1 MQISIYMFQ
10 CYMHS
15 FPQISLLT
23 HTEILPKENGVFLNV
38 CNAELFAN
46 VKKKMYFK
54 KETLSLVQHIMSS
67 VMKLLEREAKITSCD
82 RF

>member
-1 MQISIYMFQ
+1 MQISIYVFQ

-15 FPQISLLT
+15 FPQLSLLT
-23 HTEILPKENGVFLNV
+23 HIEILPKENGVFLNV
-38 CNAELFAN
+38 YNAELFAN
-46 VKKKMYFK
+46 MKKNMYFK
-54 KETLSLVQHIMSS
+54 KEALSLVQHVVSS

>member
-15 FPQISLLT
+15 FPQLPLLT
-23 HTEILPKENGVFLNV
+23 HIETLPKENGVFLNV

-46 VKKKMYFK
+46 VKKKHCILRK
-54 KETLSLVQHIMSS
+54 KPFHWCNM
-67 VMKLLEREAKITSCD
+67 
-82 RF
+82 

>member
-38 CNAELFAN
+38 CNAERFAN
-46 VKKKMYFK
+46 VKKKSILK
-54 KETLSLVQHIMSS
+54 KKPFHWCNM
-67 VMKLLEREAKITSCD
+67 
-82 RF
+82 

>member
-15 FPQISLLT
+15 PPQLPLLT
-23 HTEILPKENGVFLNV
+23 HTEILPKENWVFFNV

-46 VKKKMYFK
+46 IKKK
-54 KETLSLVQHIMSS
+54 KEV
-67 VMKLLEREAKITSCD
+67 
-82 RF
+82 F